1 MDFAFGGKRVTRR
14 HGTTL
19 RCRAASRRPIDRV
32 TNKSNWNSDEK
43 NTRRYTIIFRRKV
56 KYAQRTFSINE
67 QTDGATE
74 KAGEAVLDR
83 WNSSNFPFVRF
94 ALSISDKN

>member
-19 RCRAASRRPIDRV
+19 RCRPGFRRDRPIDRV

-43 NTRRYTIIFRRKV
+43 NTRRYMIIFRRKV
-56 KYAQRTFSINE
+56 GYAQRTFSINE
-67 QTDGATE
+67 QMDGAIE
-74 KAGEAVLDR
+74 KAVPD
-83 WNSSNFPFVRF
+83 P
-94 ALSISDKN
+94 